1 MPLLERSVVRRA
13 YDSLLVNDPN
23 VTLKLVPDRGVRA
36 SESLMRSLWEIYL
49 PPIKRIESWR
59 PFKYRL
65 QESFTFT
72 IRLDQSVTFF
82 LTIPKR
88 WESYVKG
95 KISLCWPRVT
105 VTEDLHTLSH
115 VDVQKNV
122 TGDADPPSE
131 NVAHS
136 YVRKNVFRP
145 HKIVPKSVTT
155 EPKVMPVSCQLS
167 LKKHD
172 FYSLA
177 LTSPL
182 AGILENVRDLINGE
196 SIQIRITAY
205 PMEREDW
212 TRTAQEAYKAHR
224 KGEKVQRL
232 DLDLST
238 ALEKAVEAIDGAFS
252 EAAGFLDF
260 MMGTEKTKE
269 VHLPSQR
276 ALTSATIQKMTLP
289 TFATSIK
296 ITVESPDPMKAR
308 VLLKSVANAFN
319 EMAGDNEF
327 TIKEHSILPVRS
339 VLSSQE
345 LARIVCLPGLD
356 LQLEYPQIVAISH
369 RQSRLPAIVTTKGI
383 LIGHSVRQG
392 LESPVYLPTDN
403 KDELCLPHVVI
414 GSMGC
419 GKTTMIANL
428 VVEASRNGFG
438 AIAIDPEKGEIG
450 DEVEKVI
457 PVTRIKFGEKP
468 YSIDWREALH
478 SPRSRNRL
486 ANEIVAFVEAQSDEA
501 GAQTVRFLR
510 AAAKVVPNGT
520 LEEIVRVLTD
530 DEFRKSL
537 IPQMSDVDKVT
548 FEQFNL
554 TSKERRNQIAMPVL
568 NRLDVIQGDDYLNE
582 CMNSKTGLDFVSL
595 LSRPRAI
602 IIDIPKGLLGR
613 EATDI
618 LGSLIATKIDLAM
631 TLRKDQTPC
640 FVCIDEPHQFIR
652 STRIWRAA
660 AVESRKWRMC
670 FSWFFH
676 AWEQIPKDLA
686 AIIQAAGPHFH
697 LFRTSKATYKGLEEE
712 IAPFT
717 VEEALQIPRFHCINV
732 LHAGGGTVEPFLM
745 KALPPPSWRLP
756 KIEKRA

>member
-145 HKIVPKSVTT
+145 HKIVPKSVTFVQ
-155 EPKVMPVSCQLS
+155 KVVPVSCQLS

-182 AGILENVRDLINGE
+182 AGILENVRDLVNGE
-196 SIQIRITAY
+196 SIQIRITSY

-345 LARIVCLPGLD
+345 LSRIVCLPGFD
-356 LQLEYPQIVAISH
+356 LQMEYPQIERIEH
-369 RQSRLPAIVTTKGI
+369 RQSRLPALVTSEGI
-383 LIGHSVRQG
+383 LIGHATRQG
-392 LESPVYLPTDN
+392 KDNPVYLPT
-403 KDELCLPHVVI
+403 KSLDELCLPHVVI
-414 GSMGC
+414 GGMGC
-419 GKTTMIANL
+419 GKTKGFAANL
-428 VVEASRNGFG
+428 AVEAVKNGFG
-438 AIAIDPEKGEIG
+438 AIVIDPERGEIG
-450 DEVEKVI
+450 DEVSNMI
-457 PVTRIKFGEKP
+457 PVTRVRFGTDVL
-468 YSIDWREALH
+468 SLDWREALH

-486 ANEIVAFVEAQSDEA
+486 ANEIVSFCEAQSDEA

-510 AAAKVVPNGT
+510 SASKIAPTGSLK
-520 LEEIVRVLTD
+520 EIVEILTNID
-530 DEFRKSL
+530 YLKTL
-537 IPQMSDVDKVT
+537 NIPENEKATWDQYMQLS
-548 FEQFNL
+548 EA
-554 TSKERRNQIAMPVL
+554 RRNQIAMPVL
-568 NRLDVIQGDDYLNE
+568 NRLDIIQGDDYLAE
-582 CMNSKTGLDFVSL
+582 CMESKRGLDFVTL
-595 LSRPRAI
+595 LDVPRCVVV
-602 IIDIPKGLLGR
+602 DIPKGLLGR
-613 EATDI
+613 EAADI
-618 LGSLIATKIDLAM
+618 LGALISTKVDLAM
-631 TLRKDQTPC
+631 TLRQSRFPV
-640 FVCIDEPHQFIR
+640 FVISDEPFQYMR
-652 STRIWRAA
+652 SARVWRSA
-660 AVESRKWRMC
+660 AVESRKWR
-670 FSWFFH
+670 FSFVWLFH
-676 AWEQIPKDLA
+676 SWEQIPKDLA
-686 AIIQAAGPHFH
+686 LIIKSANPHYH
-697 LFRTSKATYKGLEEE
+697 IYRSSKETYQSLAEELRPFELEEL
-712 IAPFT
+712 
-717 VEEALQIPRFHCINV
+717 LQIPRFHAVNV
-732 LHAGGGTVEPFLM
+732 IQANGTTVTPFLARM
-745 KALPPPSWRLP
+745 LPPPGMR
-756 KIEKRA
+756 KA